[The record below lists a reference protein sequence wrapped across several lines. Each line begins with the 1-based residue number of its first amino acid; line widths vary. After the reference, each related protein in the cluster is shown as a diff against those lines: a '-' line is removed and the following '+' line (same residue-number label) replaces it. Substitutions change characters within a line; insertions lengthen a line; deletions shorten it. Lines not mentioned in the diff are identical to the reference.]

1 MNIGFKTW
9 YSIALTW
16 VIMGI
21 PYIQFQMF
29 PYPPD
34 MIAYGAG
41 YLFVPMIAGGIAK
54 AFKGSFQNWFNGM
67 GTAMFIG
74 AVANVLTGVTGA
86 V

>member
-16 VIMGI
+16 VIMCI
-21 PYIQFQMF
+21 PYIQFQIF

-41 YLFVPMIAGGIAK
+41 YLSTPVIAGGIAK
-54 AFKGSFQNWFNGM
+54 VFKGSFQNWFNGI

-74 AVANVLTGVTGA
+74 AVANVLTSSV
-86 V
+86 

>member
-21 PYIQFQMF
+21 PYIQFQIF

-41 YLFVPMIAGGIAK
+41 YLFVPIIAGGIAK
-54 AFKGSFQNWFNGM
+54 VFKGSLQNWFNGIV
-67 GTAMFIG
+67 TAVVISSVG
-74 AVANVLTGVTGA
+74 NVLMGSL
-86 V
+86 

>member
-21 PYIQFQMF
+21 PYIQFQIF

-34 MIAYGAG
+34 MIAYGTG
-41 YLFVPMIAGGIAK
+41 YLFVPIIAGGIAK
-54 AFKGSFQNWFNGM
+54 VFKGSFQNWFNGM

>member
-21 PYIQFQMF
+21 PYIQFQIF

-34 MIAYGAG
+34 MIAYGTG
-41 YLFVPMIAGGIAK
+41 YLFVPIIAGGIAK
-54 AFKGSFQNWFNGM
+54 VFKGSFQNWFNGIGM
-67 GTAMFIG
+67 VMFIA
-74 AVANVLTGVTGA
+74 AVGNVLMGSL
-86 V
+86 